1 MAPDPQSTVII
12 PCPDESIGRGPNLRG
27 LHEVVLRYASADDAI
42 TAMQA
47 LEETRYV
54 RNASHD

>member
-1 MAPDPQSTVII
+1 MTERTETTVII

-54 RNASHD
+54 RNAIQD